1 MNIPGLITCHK
12 AEVALAARRMVTH
25 GTVPDEI
32 TLAVDGSKLIIG
44 VTTLVAASV
53 GEPADVVRSQLTP
66 VIYGGDVVAGDPL
79 TADADGRAVP
89 ATAGQFYLGFAE
101 YDGAED
107 DLGSVWIAPGQTS
120 RRQWRLTAKPAA
132 ASGEHYV
139 AYCTD
144 PRPDTESC
152 LLC

>member
-12 AEVALAARRMVTH
+12 AEVALAARRLVTH

-32 TLAVDGSKLIIG
+32 TLAIDGSKLIIG
-44 VTTLVAASV
+44 VTTLVAASA

-66 VIYGGDVVAGDPL
+66 VVYGDDVAAGDPL
-79 TADADGRAVP
+79 TADAEGRAVP

-107 DLGSVWIAPGQTS
+107 DLGSVWIAPGQ
-120 RRQWRLTAKPAA
+120 LAAA
-132 ASGEHYV
+132 ASGG
-139 AYCTD
+139 
-144 PRPDTESC
+144 
-152 LLC
+152 

>member
-66 VIYGGDVVAGDPL
+66 VTATSTNPSQHRPPRFPRGGFCCA
-79 TADADGRAVP
+79 
-89 ATAGQFYLGFAE
+89 
-101 YDGAED
+101 
-107 DLGSVWIAPGQTS
+107 
-120 RRQWRLTAKPAA
+120 
-132 ASGEHYV
+132 
-139 AYCTD
+139 
-144 PRPDTESC
+144 
-152 LLC
+152 

>member
-25 GTVPDEI
+25 GSVPDEI
-32 TLAVDGSKLIIG
+32 TLAVNGSKLIIG
-44 VTTLVAASV
+44 VTTIVAASV

-66 VIYGGDVVAGDPL
+66 VVYGDDVVAGDPL
-79 TADADGRAVP
+79 TADAEGRAVK

-107 DLGSVWIAPGQTS
+107 DIGSVWIAPGQ
-120 RRQWRLTAKPAA
+120 LAA
-132 ASGEHYV
+132 AATGGG
-139 AYCTD
+139 
-144 PRPDTESC
+144 
-152 LLC
+152 

>member
-79 TADADGRAVP
+79 TADADGRAIP

-101 YDGAED
+101 YDGAEG
-107 DLGSVWIAPGQTS
+107 DLGSVWIAPGK
-120 RRQWRLTAKPAA
+120 LPA
-132 ASGEHYV
+132 ASGG
-139 AYCTD
+139 
-144 PRPDTESC
+144 
-152 LLC
+152 

>member
-12 AEVALAARRMVTH
+12 TEVALAARRLVTH

-53 GEPADVVRSQLTP
+53 GEPTDVVRSQLTP
-66 VIYGGDVVAGDPL
+66 VVYGDDVAAGDPL
-79 TADADGRAVP
+79 TADDEGRAVP
-89 ATAGQFYLGFAE
+89 ATAGQFYVGFAE

-107 DLGSVWIAPGQTS
+107 DIGSVWIAPGQ
-120 RRQWRLTAKPAA
+120 LAA
-132 ASGEHYV
+132 AAAGGG
-139 AYCTD
+139 
-144 PRPDTESC
+144 
-152 LLC
+152 

>member
-25 GTVPDEI
+25 GTVAGEI

-44 VTTLVAASV
+44 VTTLIAASV

-66 VIYGGDVVAGDPL
+66 VVYGDDVVAGDPL
-79 TADADGRAVP
+79 TADAEGRAVP

-107 DLGSVWIAPGQTS
+107 DLGSVWIAPGQ
-120 RRQWRLTAKPAA
+120 LAA
-132 ASGEHYV
+132 AAAGGG
-139 AYCTD
+139 
-144 PRPDTESC
+144 
-152 LLC
+152 

>member
-12 AEVALAARRMVTH
+12 AEVALDARRLVTH
-25 GTVPDEI
+25 GSVPDEI

-44 VTTLVAASV
+44 VTTLVAASI

-66 VIYGGDVVAGDPL
+66 VIYGDDVVAGDPL
-79 TADADGRAVP
+79 TADAEGRAVP

-107 DLGSVWIAPGQTS
+107 DLGSVWIAPGQ
-120 RRQWRLTAKPAA
+120 LAA
-132 ASGEHYV
+132 AAAGGG
-139 AYCTD
+139 
-144 PRPDTESC
+144 
-152 LLC
+152 

>member
-25 GTVPDEI
+25 GSVPDEI

-44 VTTLVAASV
+44 VTTLVAASI

-66 VIYGGDVVAGDPL
+66 VVYGDDVVAGDPL
-79 TADADGRAVP
+79 TADAEGRAVP
-89 ATAGQFYLGFAE
+89 ATPGQFYLGFAE

-107 DLGSVWIAPGQTS
+107 DIGSVWIAPGQ
-120 RRQWRLTAKPAA
+120 LAAA
-132 ASGEHYV
+132 ASGG
-139 AYCTD
+139 
-144 PRPDTESC
+144 
-152 LLC
+152 

>member
-25 GTVPDEI
+25 GTVQDEI

-66 VIYGGDVVAGDPL
+66 VIYGGDVIAGDPL
-79 TADADGRAVP
+79 TADADGRAIP
-89 ATAGQFYLGFAE
+89 AAAGQFYLGFAE

-107 DLGSVWIAPGQTS
+107 DIGSVWIAPGQ
-120 RRQWRLTAKPAA
+120 LAA
-132 ASGEHYV
+132 AAAGGG
-139 AYCTD
+139 
-144 PRPDTESC
+144 
-152 LLC
+152 

>member
-79 TADADGRAVP
+79 TADAGGRAIP
-89 ATAGQFYLGFAE
+89 GHC
-101 YDGAED
+101 
-107 DLGSVWIAPGQTS
+107 GSVLS
-120 RRQWRLTAKPAA
+120 R
-132 ASGEHYV
+132 
-139 AYCTD
+139 
-144 PRPDTESC
+144 
-152 LLC
+152 LCGV